1 MSACGST
8 LSVDCVQSVQISGG
22 EDSGE
27 SVRFVG
33 AVGAVGGS
41 WSVTAGV
48 VTATVWLSTKLPDA
62 SAARTLTRYVVSGVR
77 SRITNDRGPIAPS
90 NCGAPFTKSV

>member
-1 MSACGST
+1 MSDCGST

-33 AVGAVGGS
+33 AVGAS

-48 VTATVWLSTKLPDA
+48 VTTTVLLSTKLPNA

-77 SRITNDRGPIAPS
+77 SRST
-90 NCGAPFTKSV
+90 